1 MFDHSAIIPFF
12 KKKEEHMFI
21 ALLGV
26 TFLVSLFVSFIVIRS
41 FSTPLD
47 GILKRIIADEI
58 SGAWLKYLKF
68 AIIVVGVSSGVRIRQ
83 LEQYITRWRGDE
95 DQRVVEL
102 TGNRWILEI
111 YRTVIETLQGI
122 AWLLLVF
129 FVIALIA
136 YVIVKFTETR
146 RIGDAE
152 SKK

>member
-1 MFDHSAIIPFF
+1 MFNHSAIIPF
-12 KKKEEHMFI
+12 KEKKEEHMFI

-41 FSTPLD
+41 FSNPLD
-47 GILKRIIADEI
+47 SILKRIIADEI

-83 LEQYITRWRGDE
+83 LEQYLTRWRGDE
-95 DQRVVEL
+95 DQRVMEL

-129 FVIALIA
+129 FLIALIA

-146 RIGDAE
+146 RIGEAE

>member
-1 MFDHSAIIPFF
+1 
-12 KKKEEHMFI
+12 MFI

-41 FSTPLD
+41 FSNPLD

-83 LEQYITRWRGDE
+83 LEKYITPWRGDE

-102 TGNRWILEI
+102 TGNHWILEL

-146 RIGDAE
+146 RTGNAE
-152 SKK
+152 SNK

>member
-1 MFDHSAIIPFF
+1 
-12 KKKEEHMFI
+12 MFI

-26 TFLVSLFVSFIVIRS
+26 TFLVSLIVSVIVIKF

-47 GILKRIIADEI
+47 NILKRIIADEI

-68 AIIVVGVSSGVRIRQ
+68 AIIVVGISSGGRIHQ
-83 LEQYITRWRGDE
+83 LEKYITLWRGDE
-95 DQRVVEL
+95 EQRVVEL
-102 TGNRWILEI
+102 TGNRWILEL

-122 AWLLLVF
+122 ALLLLVF

-136 YVIVKFTETR
+136 YVIVKYTETR

-152 SKK
+152 SKKQ

>member
-1 MFDHSAIIPFF
+1 
-12 KKKEEHMFI
+12 MFI